1 MAKEFDVCVI
11 GSGPGGYVAAIRAS
25 QLGFKTAIVEKR
37 HLGGVCLNIGCI
49 PTKALLRSAEVYE
62 SIENAGD
69 YGVNVKDFS
78 ADFGG
83 MIKRSRKVANKMS
96 KGVQFLMKANKIEVF
111 EGKGV
116 FESKDQIKVVDEDD
130 KTKEQVK
137 AKNFIIAT
145 GAHPRE
151 LPNIPIDGEM
161 VIDSEK
167 AMQLE
172 KQPDKLVV
180 IGAGAIGVEFAYFY
194 NTIGTDVT
202 LVELQDTV
210 VPIEDKDIGKE
221 LGKIYKKKGIDVRT
235 GSTVEKVEKDGDGV
249 KVTIKTG
256 DKTETVKADVVLS
269 AVGVA
274 GNVDGIGLDEIGVE
288 YEKGQIKVDKDTYQ
302 TNVDGVY
309 AIGDVIGA
317 PWLAHKASH
326 EGIFCVEKMA
336 GEDPL
341 PIKYDNIPGCTYCE
355 PQVASVGYT
364 EQQAKDEGYDIK
376 VGKFPFSASGK
387 ATGLGHQEGFVKVV
401 FDEKYGEWLG
411 CHMIGAHVTELIA
424 EVVVARDLE
433 TTGHEIISAVHPHPT
448 MSEAVME
455 AVAEAYGEGVHLGT
469 QPKKKQKQTS

>member
-25 QLGFKTAIVEKR
+25 QLGFNTAIIEKR

-49 PTKALLRSAEVYE
+49 PTKALLRSAEVFE
-62 SIENAGD
+62 SIEHAGD
-69 YGVNVKDFS
+69 YGVNVDDYS

-83 MIKRSRKVANKMS
+83 MVERSRNVANKMS
-96 KGVQFLMKANKIEVF
+96 KGVQFLMKANKVEVF
-111 EGKGV
+111 EGMGV
-116 FESKDQIKVVDEDD
+116 FESSDQVKVVDDNGEA
-130 KTKEQVK
+130 TEQIN
-137 AKNFIIAT
+137 ADNFIIAT

-151 LPNIPIDGEM
+151 LPDIPIDGEM

-172 KQPDKLVV
+172 EQPEKMVV

-194 NTIGTDVT
+194 NTIGTEVI
-202 LVELQDTV
+202 LVELQDTL
-210 VPIEDKDIGKE
+210 VPVEDKDIGKE
-221 LGKIYKKKGIDVRT
+221 LGKIYKKKGIDIRT
-235 GSTVEKVEKDGDGV
+235 GSTVEKVEENGDGV

-256 DKTETVKADVVLS
+256 DEEETVEADVVLS
-269 AVGVA
+269 AVGVT
-274 GNVDGIGLDEIGVE
+274 GNIEGIGLDDIGVE
-288 YEKGQIKVDKDTYQ
+288 YEKGAIKVDRETYQ
-302 TNVDGVY
+302 TSVEGIY

-326 EGIFCVEKMA
+326 EGIVCVEKLA

-355 PQVASVGYT
+355 PQIASVGYT
-364 EQQAKDEGYDIK
+364 EEQAKEEGYDIK

-387 ATGLGHQEGFVKVV
+387 AAGLGHEEGFVKVV

-411 CHMIGAHVTELIA
+411 CHMIGSHVTELIA
-424 EVVVARDLE
+424 EAVVARDLE

-455 AVAEAYGEGVHLGT
+455 AVAEAYGEGVHLG
-469 QPKKKQKQTS
+469 S

>member
-49 PTKALLRSAEVYE
+49 PTKALLRSAEVFE

-69 YGVNVKDFS
+69 YGVKVKDYS

-83 MIKRSRKVANKMS
+83 MVKRSRNVANKMS

-116 FESKDQIKVVDEDD
+116 FESKDQIKVVDDKD

-151 LPNIPIDGEM
+151 LPNIPIDGET

-167 AMQLE
+167 AMQLDD
-172 KQPDKLVV
+172 QPKKLVV

-194 NTIGTDVT
+194 NTIGTEVT
-202 LVELQDTV
+202 LVELQDTL
-210 VPIEDKDIGKE
+210 VPVEDKDIGKE

-235 GSTVEKVEKDGDGV
+235 GSTVEKVEKKGDGV

-256 DKTETVKADVVLS
+256 DKEETVEADVVLS

-288 YEKGQIKVDKDTYQ
+288 YEKGQIKVDKETYQ
-302 TNVDGVY
+302 TNVDGIY

-326 EGIFCVEKMA
+326 EGIVCVEKLA

-364 EQQAKDEGYDIK
+364 EQQAKDEGYDVK

-387 ATGLGHQEGFVKVV
+387 ATGLGHEEGFVKVV

-469 QPKKKQKQTS
+469 QPKKKKQKA